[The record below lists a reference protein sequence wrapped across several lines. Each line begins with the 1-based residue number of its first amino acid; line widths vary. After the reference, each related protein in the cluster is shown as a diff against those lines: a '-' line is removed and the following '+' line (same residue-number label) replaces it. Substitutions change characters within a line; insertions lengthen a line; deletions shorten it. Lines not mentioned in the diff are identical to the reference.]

1 MRMLS
6 LIFLVLG
13 LVSSGCSSAEV
24 RCPSTSSEAIDLLKK
39 GGFTGELRADIDF
52 MGRGAGH
59 CFFRYE
65 YVFGQSGRMSS
76 RLIVFSEDGYEGS
89 YAFAFNDLKV
99 DGDRLSIA
107 LPSGA
112 KESILLR
119 DIGSKLLIDGEP
131 LTFYK

>member
-1 MRMLS
+1 MRIPL

-13 LVSSGCSSAEV
+13 LVSSGCSSAGV

-39 GGFTGELRADIDF
+39 EGFTGELKADIEF
-52 MGRGAGH
+52 MGQGSGY

-76 RLIVFSEDGYEGS
+76 RLIVFSETGYEGS
-89 YAFAFNDLKV
+89 YAFAFNELKV
-99 DGDRLSIA
+99 EDDRLSIA